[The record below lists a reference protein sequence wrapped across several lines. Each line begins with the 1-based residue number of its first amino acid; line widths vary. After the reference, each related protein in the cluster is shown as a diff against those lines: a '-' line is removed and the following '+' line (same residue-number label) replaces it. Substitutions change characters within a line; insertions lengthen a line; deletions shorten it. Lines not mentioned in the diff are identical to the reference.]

1 MLSPF
6 RVARLVAS
14 EEFDR
19 LLNEVL
25 MNARPVPL
33 AARVRLSEQGA
44 LAASALGLAL
54 KRLTQLT
61 WRPEP
66 PAAELARQL
75 IDRQSP
81 DGAIG
86 TPASTAC
93 AVAGLLALQ
102 EQVRSMPGVP
112 GESQGLRG
120 PGAGAGAGVAAD
132 TDVLPPGLL
141 DSVNGAINAALEWL
155 AHQPT
160 AIGCAPFADDAARIG
175 VAVRRNAAPDPDQSL
190 DAAIL
195 IWQLGASPSAMDHL
209 GIRSPAAVV
218 DLLGLRHLRATAG
231 LVDSIAESP
240 APAGSGSLEAARGAV
255 RQAA

>member
-6 RVARLVAS
+6 RVARLVAN

-66 PAAELARQL
+66 PAEELARQL
-75 IDRQSP
+75 LSRQSA
-81 DGAIG
+81 DGSFG
-86 TPASTAC
+86 TVASSAC

-102 EQVRSMPGVP
+102 DQVRSMP
-112 GESQGLRG
+112 
-120 PGAGAGAGVAAD
+120 AD
-132 TDVLPPGLL
+132 ADALPPDLL
-141 DSVNGAINAALEWL
+141 CQIESALNVGFEWL
-155 AHQPT
+155 SHQQTVGECAAH
-160 AIGCAPFADDAARIG
+160 ADESSRVGI
-175 VAVRRNAAPDPDQSL
+175 AVRRSGAAPDADAAV
-190 DAAIL
+190 DAAIFL
-195 IWQLGASPSAMDHL
+195 WQLGGTPAAMDRL
-209 GIRSPAAVV
+209 GVHSPAAVV
-218 DLLGLRHLRATAG
+218 DLLGLRHLRATAS
-231 LVDSIAESP
+231 LVDSLAEAPTAAVHP
-240 APAGSGSLEAARGAV
+240 AAGRVRRAA
-255 RQAA
+255 